1 MDKKHKKK
9 AEKIIKEFIKKST
22 FDFDF
27 EMKDEEDCLNLKL
40 SSEEGQVFIGQQGVI
55 LSDLQSILGRIIRKQ
70 IDSPLYLNVD
80 INQYKENKEKYLQG
94 LAQETANRVSLEHKE
109 QALFPMNAFERRVI
123 HLELQ
128 KRSDIKTESIGIGS
142 QRRVVVKPA

>member
-109 QALFPMNAFERRVI
+109 QSLFPMNAFERRVI